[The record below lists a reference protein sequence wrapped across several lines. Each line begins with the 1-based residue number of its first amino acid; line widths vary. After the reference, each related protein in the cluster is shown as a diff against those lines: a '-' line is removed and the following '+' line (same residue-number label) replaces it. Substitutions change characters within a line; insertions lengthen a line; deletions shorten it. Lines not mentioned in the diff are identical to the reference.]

1 MTEDVAQREANRS
14 GLLVS
19 SSTQT
24 ADDPAGMIVSQ
35 SPKSGFFLGR
45 GGTVKLVVSKGPKPV
60 KLPAVLMRSWTEAK
74 TMLEQAQYAVTVERQ
89 YNETAPKEAVVATD
103 PAGKAPP
110 DTTVKLI
117 VSDGPAPVTV
127 PTVARL
133 SYAAAA
139 AKVEAAKLAPRRV
152 DAFSDTVPKDQVI
165 RTDPAAGTQAPRD
178 SAVSIVVSKGPDIV
192 IVPDLTKKTIDEA
205 TKVAQAAGLTV
216 TVQGAYSPG
225 KKVRAPG
232 LAEGHAG
239 EARAPR
245 DPLLLSGS
253 PPRSGV
259 GSPLGSPGAPAPT
272 MRPD

>member
-19 SSTQT
+19 STERT
-24 ADDPAGMIVSQ
+24 ADDPAGLIVSQ
-35 SPKSGFFLGR
+35 TPKSGFFLGR

-60 KLPAVLMRSWTEAK
+60 KLPPVLMRAWTEAK

-89 YNETAPKEAVVATD
+89 YNETAPKEAVIATE
-103 PAGKAPP
+103 PAGKAAP

-127 PTVARL
+127 PSVARL
-133 SYAAAA
+133 GYAAAA
-139 AKVEAAKLAPRRV
+139 AKVQAAKLSPRRV
-152 DAFSDTVPKDQVI
+152 DAFNDTVPKDQVI

-178 SAVSIVVSKGPDIV
+178 SAVNIVVSKGPDIV

-205 TKVAQAAGLTV
+205 TQIAQAAGLTV

-225 KKVRAPG
+225 KKVRAQDWPKGTPVKRG
-232 LAEGHAG
+232 L
-239 EARAPR
+239 
-245 DPLLLSGS
+245 LVTLFF
-253 PPRSGV
+253 
-259 GSPLGSPGAPAPT
+259 
-272 MRPD
+272 